1 MSLVLIFFLELLEFL
16 LKQIFVRIIKTHHTL
31 KRFSSSLY
39 FESSSTRILSDPW
52 KLYLPKFGKTK
63 SHIHFP
69 SFRTVLWNNLILSS
83 LSVRFTLQYTL
94 FGFQWTYP
102 ALSSF
107 VHTFVCRVGQSGL
120 EPPTSRLSGARS
132 NQLSYEPVAFC
143 LSTQVF
149 VRSYSPHSLVEMK
162 GFEPLT
168 PCLQGRCSPSWA
180 TPPWCFN
187 SFWMIS
193 FRSFKIEQ

>member
-69 SFRTVLWNNLILSS
+69 SSRTVLWNNLILSS

-94 FGFQWTYP
+94 FGFQ
-102 ALSSF
+102 
-107 VHTFVCRVGQSGL
+107 
-120 EPPTSRLSGARS
+120 
-132 NQLSYEPVAFC
+132 
-143 LSTQVF
+143 
-149 VRSYSPHSLVEMK
+149 
-162 GFEPLT
+162 
-168 PCLQGRCSPSWA
+168 
-180 TPPWCFN
+180 
-187 SFWMIS
+187 
-193 FRSFKIEQ
+193 

>member
-1 MSLVLIFFLELLEFL
+1 MSLVLISFLELLEFL

-39 FESSSTRILSDPW
+39 FESSSTRISSEILW

-94 FGFQWTYP
+94 FGFQ
-102 ALSSF
+102 
-107 VHTFVCRVGQSGL
+107 
-120 EPPTSRLSGARS
+120 
-132 NQLSYEPVAFC
+132 
-143 LSTQVF
+143 
-149 VRSYSPHSLVEMK
+149 
-162 GFEPLT
+162 
-168 PCLQGRCSPSWA
+168 
-180 TPPWCFN
+180 
-187 SFWMIS
+187 
-193 FRSFKIEQ
+193 

>member
-1 MSLVLIFFLELLEFL
+1 MSLVLISFLELLEFL

-132 NQLSYEPVAFC
+132 NQLSYAPIAHCSDRRSITENWTTGNVPLLC
-143 LSTQVF
+143 LYFSRLF
-149 VRSYSPHSLVEMK
+149 
-162 GFEPLT
+162 G
-168 PCLQGRCSPSWA
+168 
-180 TPPWCFN
+180 
-187 SFWMIS
+187 
-193 FRSFKIEQ
+193 